1 MLQTTDP
8 TSRSRIDDARAD
20 ALAATRTTRT
30 VCMLVYAGAQSLDI
44 SGPLEVF
51 ALASRQAQEDVPG
64 SGVLYRLCL
73 LAAAMEPVTLA
84 SGLRLM
90 PDAFYADMPEDTD
103 TLMVSGGMGGS
114 LDLVRSDR
122 GLVDWLHDAAGR
134 VRRVASVCSGA
145 LLLAEAGVL
154 DGREATTHWSDV
166 QQLRERYP
174 GVRVLADAIYTRDG
188 EVWTSAGIT
197 AGMDLALAMVAADHG
212 QPLALKVA
220 KRMVMASKRSGGQS
234 QFSRQLQA
242 LDLPDPFERL
252 EAWMRANLRLRL
264 DVGQLAERVHM
275 SPRQFTR
282 RFSAAFGAT
291 PQKYVEQLR
300 IEAAKPLLES
310 SREDIARIARD
321 CGFGSAGAM
330 RRAFARQLGVTPG
343 DYRARFGAA

>member
-1 MLQTTDP
+1 MPDT
-8 TSRSRIDDARAD
+8 
-20 ALAATRTTRT
+20 TTRIIS
-30 VCMLVYAGAQSLDI
+30 MLVYADAQSLDI
-44 SGPLEVF
+44 TGPLEVF
-51 ALASRQAQEDVPG
+51 ALASRQVQDDTPG
-64 SGVLYRLCL
+64 SIPPYRLHV
-73 LAAAMEPVTLA
+73 LAADTRPVTLA
-84 SGLRLM
+84 SGLRLL
-90 PDAFYADMPEDTD
+90 PDAIYADMPEDTD
-103 TLMVSGGMGGS
+103 TLMISGGMGGS

-122 GLVDWLHDAAGR
+122 SLVDWLHGAAGR
-134 VRRVASVCSGA
+134 VRRIASVCSGA
-145 LLLAEAGVL
+145 LLLAEAGIL

-174 GVRVLADAIYTRDG
+174 RVHVLADAIYTRDG

-212 QPLALKVA
+212 QALALKVA

-252 EAWMRANLRLRL
+252 EAWMRGNLRLRL

-282 RFSAAFGAT
+282 RFAAAFGAT

-300 IEAAKPLLES
+300 VEAAKPLLES

-343 DYRARFGAA
+343 DYRARFGTG

>member
-1 MLQTTDP
+1 MP
-8 TSRSRIDDARAD
+8 SPP
-20 ALAATRTTRT
+20 TRT
-30 VCMLVYAGAQSLDI
+30 VCMLVYPGAQSLDV

-51 ALASRQAQEDVPG
+51 ALASRQTQEDVPG
-64 SGVLYRLCL
+64 KSPLYRLHL
-73 LAAAMEPVTLA
+73 LASGTGPVTLA
-84 SGLRLM
+84 SGLRLL
-90 PDAFYADMPEDTD
+90 PDATCADMPGDTD
-103 TLMVSGGMGGS
+103 TLMVSGGMGDA
-114 LDLVRSDR
+114 LDRARSDR
-122 GLVDWLHDAAGR
+122 ALVEWLHGAAGR

-166 QQLRERYP
+166 PELRARYP
-174 GVRVLADAIYTRDG
+174 QVRVLPDAIYTRDG

-212 QPLALKVA
+212 QDLALKVA
-220 KRMVMASKRSGGQS
+220 KRMVMAGRRSGGQS

-242 LDLPDPFERL
+242 LDLPDPFVRL
-252 EAWMRANLRLRL
+252 EAWMRGHLGLRL

-282 RFSAAFGAT
+282 RFAAAFAMT

-310 SREDIARIARD
+310 SREDIGRIALT
-321 CGFGSAGAM
+321 CGFRTAGAM
-330 RRAFARQLGVTPG
+330 RRAFARQLGVSPG
-343 DYRARFGAA
+343 EYRARFGTA